1 MGLTILYELI
11 LLLLRGS
18 AEPGMQPAKCP
29 SIRLKANSRSFTPPR
44 RDFYCSDP
52 FRFAEAQ
59 RQLRKWLKVFV
70 GQLWTGRRRCD
81 YAFII

>member
-29 SIRLKANSRSFTPPR
+29 SIRLKAKGTFAKFHTTETGFLLLGPISICRSTTT
-44 RDFYCSDP
+44 
-52 FRFAEAQ
+52 A
-59 RQLRKWLKVFV
+59 
-70 GQLWTGRRRCD
+70 
-81 YAFII
+81 